1 MSKIRINDLARELEV
16 KSKAIVD
23 SLVTVGITEK
33 KTHSSSLEADEAAK
47 VRAHFKKQGEG
58 NGASSRSA
66 ARTESEGIKTKIDL
80 SNISRPGDV
89 LKALIQKQ
97 NAPAAVPARP
107 AAPAAPT
114 IAELKPVA
122 KAPAAPA
129 PVTAAPAATTARSS
143 APPVAPPAPRFI
155 TPQSGARPTFTVP
168 APKAPVAP
176 AAKVPEVVVVQPP
189 VSIEAAAAPPAPSQP
204 EAAPAPRFVAPP
216 PRTIMPQTGPRPV
229 YKAPAPPPM
238 AAAPAGAPRPAPG
251 RPVPGQPIFQRRP
264 APTGPGG
271 AARPPLRPGER
282 RPMHP
287 TRTGAPGTRPPGM
300 SRPMGVA
307 GPGMGIAPGGA
318 AAPGTRPGG
327 RPSPPRRPGQRYIP
341 KVQEGPMKGYTPPPR
356 FTLPTEPMPITRTIT
371 ITEGTSVKD
380 LAEKLEIRAKDLI
393 AGLLA
398 KGVFATINQT
408 LEADLASEMARFFGA
423 DTNVMSYEDQAAKE
437 METTVEG
444 DESHVGE
451 ITRPPVVTIMGH
463 VDHGKT
469 TLLDAIRAT
478 NVAEGEAGGIT
489 QHIGAYKVK
498 VLDEDSPAFNREI
511 VFLDTPG
518 HQAFT
523 RMRARGAKVTDI
535 VVLVVAADDGVMPQ
549 TVEAMDHAHA
559 AEVPIIVA
567 VNKIDKPDAMPDR
580 VKKQLADRGLM
591 PEEWGG
597 TTVFVDVSAKK
608 KTNLNLMMEMI
619 CLSADLRELKA
630 NPTRPAS
637 GVVLE
642 AKLDRGRGPVAT
654 VLVQNGT
661 LRSTDNFVV
670 GNAFG
675 KVRAMFD
682 DRGHQLESAGPST
695 PVEILG
701 LESLPQA
708 GDQFVVVADRDK
720 ARSIS
725 EYREQR
731 FREATLAQSSR
742 VSLEGL
748 ADQIRSAGIKELPV
762 ILKGD
767 MQGSVEVLKDM
778 LGKIASDKV
787 RLKIIH
793 AGVGAITESDILLAS
808 AANAVVLGFN
818 VKPERKAQELAEQE
832 KVDIRLHS
840 IIYELQDEIKRAMSG
855 LLEPT
860 YKETYLGRAEVK
872 NVFRVPKAGTIAGCS
887 VVDGLIRRD
896 GEVRL
901 MRGTAMLHKGKI
913 GSLKRFKDDASEVR
927 SGVECGININYG
939 DIKVGDLIE
948 CFSTETIAAEVI
960 A

>member
-16 KSKAIVD
+16 KSKAILD
-23 SLVTVGITEK
+23 SLVVAGITEK
-33 KTHSSSLEADEAAK
+33 KTHSSSLEADEASK
-47 VRAHFKKQGEG
+47 VRAHFKRQGEG
-58 NGASSRSA
+58 NGASSKSA

-97 NAPAAVPARP
+97 SAPAAVPPRP
-107 AAPAAPT
+107 AALAAPT
-114 IAELKPVA
+114 AAELKPVA
-122 KAPAAPA
+122 KAPAAPT
-129 PVTAAPAATTARSS
+129 PITASPAATPAGSS
-143 APPVAPPAPRFI
+143 APPKAPPAPRFI
-155 TPQSGARPTFTVP
+155 TPQSGTRPTFTVP
-168 APKAPVAP
+168 APKAP
-176 AAKVPEVVVVQPP
+176 AAKVPEVVVVQPS
-189 VSIEAAAAPPAPSQP
+189 VNIEAAAAPPAPPQAEAP
-204 EAAPAPRFVAPP
+204 AAAAPPRFVAPL

-300 SRPMGVA
+300 GRPMGAA
-307 GPGMGIAPGGA
+307 GAGLGIAPGGA
-318 AAPGTRPGG
+318 APPGTRPGG

-437 METTVEG
+437 METAVEG
-444 DESHVGE
+444 DDTHVGE

-498 VLDEDSPAFNREI
+498 VLDEASPAFNREI

-549 TVEAMDHAHA
+549 TIEAMDHAHA

-591 PEEWGG
+591 PEDWGG

-619 CLSADLRELKA
+619 CLTADLQELKA
-630 NPTRPAS
+630 VPTRPAS

-682 DRGHQLESAGPST
+682 DRGHAMESAGPST

-748 ADQIRSAGIKELPV
+748 ADQIKSAGIKELPV

-767 MQGSVEVLKDM
+767 MQGSVEVLRDM

-793 AGVGAITESDILLAS
+793 GGVGAITESDILLAS

-818 VKPERKAQELAEQE
+818 VKPERKAQELADQE

-901 MRGTAMLHKGKI
+901 MRGTALLHKGKI
-913 GSLKRFKDDASEVR
+913 SSLKRFKDDATEVR
-927 SGVECGININYG
+927 SGVECGININFG